1 MKKTGRLSFFIIF
14 ILSFYLIIG
23 CTESDPP
30 ESILPLIKMKTD
42 LGDIIIEID
51 TINAPV
57 TAENFLKYVDDKIF
71 NSAFFYRVVR
81 MDNQPNNDIKIEVIQ
96 GGLGFDESPL
106 SLSPIEHE
114 TTDKT
119 GILHKDGVIS
129 MARMEPGTGSSE
141 IFICVGDQPELDFGG
156 KRNPDGQGFAAFGKV
171 IKGMDEVRE
180 IQSKPD
186 IEQML
191 VTPVNIIEVVRIKPG
206 NN

>member
-1 MKKTGRLSFFIIF
+1 MKNLYGLLLFITLIF
-14 ILSFYLIIG
+14 SLYLVTA
-23 CTESDPP
+23 CTDSHPP
-30 ESILPLIKMKTD
+30 ESSLPKVTMKTE
-42 LGDIIIEID
+42 LGDIILEID

-57 TAENFLKYVDDKIF
+57 TAKNFLKYVDDKIF

-81 MDNQPNNDIKIEVIQ
+81 MDNQPNNKIKIEVIQ

-106 SLSPIEHE
+106 SLPPVEHE

-129 MARMEPGTGSSE
+129 MARMEPGTASSE
-141 IFICVGDQPELDFGG
+141 IFICIGNQPELDFGG

-171 IKGMDEVRE
+171 IKGMDVVRE

-186 IEQML
+186 EEQML
-191 VTPVNIIEVVRIKPG
+191 VTTVNIIEVVRIKPV

>member
-1 MKKTGRLSFFIIF
+1 MKKICKLSFFITF
-14 ILSFYLIIG
+14 LLSLYLIIA
-23 CTESDPP
+23 CTESHPP
-30 ESILPLIKMKTD
+30 ESSLPLVNMKTD
-42 LGDIIIEID
+42 LGDILIEID

-57 TAENFLKYVDDKIF
+57 TTANFLKYVDDKIF

-96 GGLGFDESPL
+96 GGLGFDDSPL

-129 MARMEPGTGSSE
+129 MARMEPGTASSE
-141 IFICVGDQPELDFGG
+141 IFICIGNQPELDFGG

-171 IKGMDEVRE
+171 INGMDVVRE

-186 IEQML
+186 EEQML
-191 VTPVNIIEVVRIKPG
+191 VTTVNIIEVVRIKPG

>member
-1 MKKTGRLSFFIIF
+1 MKKIYRLSFFVTF
-14 ILSFYLIIG
+14 ILFFYLIIA
-23 CTESDPP
+23 CTESHLP
-30 ESILPLIKMKTD
+30 ESSLPQVKIKTE

-57 TAENFLKYVDDKIF
+57 TAANFLKYVDDKIF

-81 MDNQPNNDIKIEVIQ
+81 MDNQPNNEIKIEVIQ

-129 MARMEPGTGSSE
+129 MARMEPGTASSE

-171 IKGMDEVRE
+171 IKGMEVVRE

-186 IEQML
+186 KDQML
-191 VTPVNIIEVVRIKPG
+191 VAPVNIIEVVRIKPG